1 MIKCQQSQALASHFE
16 SFLSIVN
23 IYLDLAHRTAFT
35 AQTGSLVSPT
45 KNVTSHNSGMEA
57 RNLMSSANP
66 DLFSKMLESSNV
78 SVGKTTSGAAIF
90 GYKVSSIW
98 FEGCFFAEVGNFLK
112 WMRKSL
118 SSLYWKRNQSTVG
131 FRSVTR
137 WFGEK
142 LVIFLGSKSTDQIR
156 IFVF

>member
-1 MIKCQQSQALASHFE
+1 M
-16 SFLSIVN
+16 
-23 IYLDLAHRTAFT
+23 YLDLAHRTAFT

-90 GYKVSSIW
+90 GYKLTSIW
-98 FEGCFFAEVGNFLK
+98 FGGCFFDEVGNFLK
-112 WMRKSL
+112 
-118 SSLYWKRNQSTVG
+118 
-131 FRSVTR
+131 
-137 WFGEK
+137 
-142 LVIFLGSKSTDQIR
+142 
-156 IFVF
+156 